1 MDKSYR
7 IELKY
12 QHHGGVLIFN
22 YLWNGPQTPLRRLY
36 GPLAADCAHRRPLGQ
51 IGSWWAW
58 SGLLHSSGCR
68 RCNSDDRWW
77 ENSKVSRSCTS
88 LRLWVCS
95 SSDLQISLLTVEEQ
109 ANPLPSIETRGSSA
123 TGPRFANCSSTEPL
137 LSKLY
142 NWVMYRPSVIF

>member
-77 ENSKVSRSCTS
+77 ENSKVSRFCTS
-88 LRLWVCS
+88 LRLEPMALG
-95 SSDLQISLLTVEEQ
+95 LQLKWSANFPINRGGTSQSIAIDGGSRQQRHWTSFCELLEYRT
-109 ANPLPSIETRGSSA
+109 SA
-123 TGPRFANCSSTEPL
+123 LE
-137 LSKLY
+137 
-142 NWVMYRPSVIF
+142 VI